1 MYQRFMP
8 VGQPEVHV
16 GSASCSVKHFTSN
29 GRTAGSI
36 GLLYVQMLPPRT
48 ELIPVIPIRVGSS
61 ADTERMM
68 FTLCRT
74 CADESLST
82 ESTLMPPCQHSDKQ
96 RNFEGVYTSP
106 EVLYAVDRGY
116 RITNI
121 FEVNPPPPT
130 FVSND
135 L

>member
-16 GSASCSVKHFTSN
+16 GSASCSLTHFTSN

-36 GLLYVQMLPPRT
+36 GLLYVQMLPPQN
-48 ELIPVIPIRVGSS
+48 ELIPVLPIRIGSS

-74 CADESLST
+74 CADESLSMDPT
-82 ESTLMPPCQHSDKQ
+82 QMPPCHHSDKQ
-96 RNFEGVYTSP
+96 RTFEGVYTSP

-121 FEVNPPPPT
+121 FEVTPHPP
-130 FVSND
+130 
-135 L
+135 LY